1 VSLIRL
7 ISLAVD
13 ARYAKLEEALKKCL
27 EALDQINC
35 GVHDA
40 DAEFLARASAR
51 AALAAAKEGK

>member
-27 EALDQINC
+27 EALDHINC